1 MIIQPMTHL
10 SPHHPLPPAGFH
22 GACELP
28 HLGVIE
34 VSGSDAVS
42 FLHNQ
47 LTHDL
52 ALVPADAVRFC
63 AFCNAKGR
71 MQATFVAN
79 VHAPDTVWLVCRR
92 DVLAAVCKRLSMFVL
107 RAKARLR
114 DASDEMSLWGLV
126 GGPLPSAWK
135 KQTLMGGTAMGLYPA
150 AGHARALWVAPVG
163 QSPVSDA
170 HPAGLSLDAWMWGE
184 VMAGVA
190 DVQAATAEAFVPQML
205 NHESV
210 DGVSFK
216 KGCYPGQEVVARSQ
230 FRGAIKRRAFV
241 LSGPAMQ
248 VGQVVF
254 SSHEATQECGIIAQA
269 AQSADGGGVAI
280 ACLQTAAVDASTL
293 HLGQADGPLLQL
305 LPLPYSLRDDI

>member
-1 MIIQPMTHL
+1 
-10 SPHHPLPPAGFH
+10 
-22 GACELP
+22 
-28 HLGVIE
+28 
-34 VSGSDAVS
+34 
-42 FLHNQ
+42 
-47 LTHDL
+47 
-52 ALVPADAVRFC
+52 
-63 AFCNAKGR
+63 
-71 MQATFVAN
+71 
-79 VHAPDTVWLVCRR
+79 
-92 DVLAAVCKRLSMFVL
+92 
-107 RAKARLR
+107 
-114 DASDEMSLWGLV
+114 MSLWGLV

-230 FRGAIKRRAFV
+230 FRGAIKRRAFL

-248 VGQVVF
+248 AGQVVY
-254 SSHEATQECGIIAQA
+254 SSHDAAQECGILAQA
-269 AQSADGGGVAI
+269 AQSGDGGGVAI

-293 HLGQADGPLLQL
+293 HLGQAVGALLQL